1 MSKGVTMT
9 GVAEQFKN
17 WLDSNHYHR
26 SCACFVTLVS
36 SLVNHRLVLV
46 TFDGTDWVH
55 SWGSG
60 ALVTSKPAFNAPSH
74 TSSSLGLFTFGYH
87 PKAGDVMLDI
97 GAGVGTEIKAFSDWV
112 GPQGLVYAVEADPSA
127 FSRLEKL
134 IDLLQLQNV
143 TALHLA
149 IGATEGLARLTQDG
163 ADGLVNRVV
172 ADAESSTVA
181 IPMASLDT
189 LISDLGL
196 EQIDYLKMNIEGAER
211 QALIGFQER
220 SATVKNW
227 CISCHDFL
235 DIPGT
240 ETMEFVVDWLQQR
253 GMSTSRHPDVPD
265 SPWVKFYVYAA
276 QGD

>member
-1 MSKGVTMT
+1 
-9 GVAEQFKN
+9 
-17 WLDSNHYHR
+17 
-26 SCACFVTLVS
+26 
-36 SLVNHRLVLV
+36 
-46 TFDGTDWVH
+46 
-55 SWGSG
+55 
-60 ALVTSKPAFNAPSH
+60 
-74 TSSSLGLFTFGYH
+74 
-87 PKAGDVMLDI
+87 MLDI